1 MLAESLIVGQVHMS
15 PSIKQDQ
22 FKLDLDEEKINYLQ
36 QTCLHGFGQTKTDQA
51 SYFKC

>member
-1 MLAESLIVGQVHMS
+1 MFGNEHRVNN
-15 PSIKQDQ
+15 IKEIRS
-22 FKLDLDEEKINYLQ
+22 DLDEEKINYLQ